1 MTIMKQ
7 LTLFLTMTIC
17 ICSQSLTNAQSTPAY
32 LEKIGKTD
40 PVYSKILGEK
50 RQVWIHVPKSR
61 DKSRKYPVLYLLD
74 GEPLLPLVATM
85 FTLEDEL
92 FPEIIIVA
100 IGNRNRN
107 RIRDLTPT
115 ADPTRPRSGGGEK
128 FTDFIEKELIPY
140 VDKHY
145 PTKPYRTFVGHSLGG
160 LLVVNTLIKRP
171 HLFANYISIDPSV
184 YWKQQNFLKKAIAS
198 LNQDQFDK
206 KTLFVA
212 AANTIKIT
220 RPDLDSAT
228 VMQDQT
234 EATRHLRGV
243 LKFAKMAEGS
253 QCKGVRFS
261 WKYYAN
267 ESHNSVT
274 MKAIYDGLR
283 QVFDWYQ
290 PKPSDIA
297 QLLNPAT
304 KASQAAAL
312 IESYLQLLSS
322 KMGYQFI
329 PREYFMNN
337 LGYMYLGRRQ
347 LKHAEIFFQKNV
359 KLYPKSANV
368 YDSIGDCYMAKSE
381 FNNALKSFNQAY
393 KISGDRYHKNQIK
406 KAKAAMKKGR
416 K

>member
-1 MTIMKQ
+1 MKQ
-7 LTLFLTMTIC
+7 LTLLLTMTLC
-17 ICSQSLTNAQSTPAY
+17 IFIQSLTNAQSKQAY
-32 LEKIGKTD
+32 LANIGKAD
-40 PVYSKILGEK
+40 PIYSKILGEK
-50 RQVWIHVPKSR
+50 RKVWVHVPQSR

-74 GEPLLPLVATM
+74 GEALLTSVVAM
-85 FTLEDEL
+85 FDLEDEL
-92 FPEIIIVA
+92 FPETIIVA
-100 IGNRNRN
+100 VGNRNRY
-107 RIRDLTPT
+107 RTRDLTPT

-145 PTKPYRTFVGHSLGG
+145 PTTPYRTFVGHSLGG

-171 HLFANYISIDPSV
+171 HLFANYISTDPSL
-184 YWKQQNFLKKAIAS
+184 YWKQQSFLKEAIAS
-198 LNQDQFDK
+198 LNKDK
-206 KTLFVA
+206 FNNKTLFVT
-212 AANTIKIT
+212 AANTIKTT

-243 LKFAKMAEGS
+243 LKFAKLAEGT
-253 QCKGVRFS
+253 QRKGLRFS
-261 WKYYAN
+261 WNYYAN

-274 MKAIYDGLR
+274 MKAIYEGLR
-283 QVFDWYQ
+283 YVFNWYQ
-290 PKPSDIA
+290 PTPADIA

-304 KASQAAAL
+304 NATKAATL
-312 IESYLQLLSS
+312 IDAYLQLLSD

-347 LKHAEIFFQKNV
+347 FKHSEIFFQKNV
-359 KLYPKSANV
+359 KYYPKSANV
-368 YDSIGDCYMAKSE
+368 YDSLGDCYMAQGE
-381 FNNALKSFNQAY
+381 FTNALECFNKAY
-393 KISGDRYHKNQIK
+393 KISGDGYHKNQIK